1 MTGSET
7 DVTDLHLNPIGVG
20 DDCAVLQ
27 IAGEIDV
34 YTAPKLREGVIDL
47 LDKDVLHLIA
57 DLRDVDFLDSTGLG
71 ALVGSL
77 KRLRTREGSLKLVI
91 DSDRLLRIFRI
102 TGLVQVFS
110 IHPSVPEAITAGGHW
125 REAVQGACD
134 GACDGTFEGDS
145 DSRSIEEWCRKHG
158 LL

>member
-1 MTGSET
+1 MTRSET
-7 DVTDLHLNPIGVG
+7 DVTDLHLNPITAGG
-20 DDCAVLQ
+20 DCAVLQ
-27 IAGEIDV
+27 IAGEIDA

-47 LDKDVLHLIA
+47 LGKDILHVIA
-57 DLRDVDFLDSTGLG
+57 DLRNVDFLDSTGLG

-77 KRLRTREGSLKLVI
+77 KRLRTREGSLRLVI

-110 IHPSVPEAITAGGHW
+110 IHPSALEAITADGHW
-125 REAVQGACD
+125 RETAEGAR
-134 GACDGTFEGDS
+134 DS
-145 DSRSIEEWCRKHG
+145 DSIEEWCRKHG